1 MRGCNYLALMR
12 MHGPPSGRIRPFFIG
27 LDMDRYIGSG
37 KGILDGVLDFETDGM
52 RILDCCCL
60 FYLHMDIDLTA
71 ATAFPS
77 TEFW

>member
-1 MRGCNYLALMR
+1 
-12 MHGPPSGRIRPFFIG
+12 
-27 LDMDRYIGSG
+27 MDRYIGSG